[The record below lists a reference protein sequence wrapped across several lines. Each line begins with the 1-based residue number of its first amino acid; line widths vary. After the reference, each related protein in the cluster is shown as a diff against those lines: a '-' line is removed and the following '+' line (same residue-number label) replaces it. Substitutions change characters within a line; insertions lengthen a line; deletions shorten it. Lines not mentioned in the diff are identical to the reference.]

1 MALNSRTPNP
11 RYNALRYGAA
21 LLTLPLFLAACGGAN
36 TAASSTS
43 SPSTASASATAST
56 TSSPSTASAS
66 ATASTT
72 PTVSCSSYSAEDLA
86 SAEATK
92 PVPRT
97 DEQYP
102 AYIQYRNILA
112 DGAHIIEP
120 SELDSK
126 CHAALKAGRGTLPEY
141 VQNIDAYNAQ
151 PSAGLSDP
159 FAGSEYRDIKNR
171 NEFIPHRADLE
182 EAAYPEMII
191 RLYEKWYE
199 AAPADI
205 KTLSDANRARFL
217 ATSAYQQ
224 WKAQPQTP
232 SSSRP

>member
-1 MALNSRTPNP
+1 MAPKSRTLNP
-11 RYNALRYGAA
+11 RYSVLRYGTVAVI
-21 LLTLPLFLAACGGAN
+21 LPLLLAACGGAN

-56 TSSPSTASAS
+56 TPYI
-66 ATASTT
+66 
-72 PTVSCSSYSAEDLA
+72 SCSSYSAEDLA
-86 SAEATK
+86 SAEAAK
-92 PVPRT
+92 PAPRT

-102 AYIQYRNILA
+102 AYIQYRHILA

-120 SELDSK
+120 SEIDSK
-126 CHAALKAGRGTLPEY
+126 CHAALKAGRSTLPEY
-141 VQNIDAYNAQ
+141 VQNIDAYNAH
-151 PSAGLSDP
+151 PSVGVTDP

-224 WKAQPQTP
+224 WKTQPQTP

>member
-1 MALNSRTPNP
+1 MTLNSRTPNP
-11 RYNALRYGAA
+11 RYSALRYSAA
-21 LLTLPLFLAACGGAN
+21 LSILPLLLAACGGTN
-36 TAASSTS
+36 TAASNAS

-56 TSSPSTASAS
+56 TSS
-66 ATASTT
+66 
-72 PTVSCSSYSAEDLA
+72 VSCSSYSAEALA
-86 SAEATK
+86 LAEAAK

-112 DGAHIIEP
+112 DGAHMIEP
-120 SELDSK
+120 SEIDSK
-126 CHAALKAGRGTLPEY
+126 CHAALKAGRSTLPEY
-141 VQNIDAYNAQ
+141 VQNIDAYNAH
-151 PSAGLSDP
+151 PSVGVTDP
-159 FAGSEYRDIKNR
+159 FAGSEYRDIKDR

-205 KTLSDANRARFL
+205 KTRSDANRARFL

-224 WKAQPQTP
+224 WKTQPQTP
-232 SSSRP
+232 SSARP

>member
-1 MALNSRTPNP
+1 MTLNSRTPNP
-11 RYNALRYGAA
+11 RYSALQYGAVA
-21 LLTLPLFLAACGGAN
+21 VILPLLLAACGGAN

-43 SPSTASASATAST
+43 SPSTASAT
-56 TSSPSTASAS
+56 

-72 PTVSCSSYSAEDLA
+72 PYISCSSYSAEALA
-86 SAEATK
+86 SAEAAK

-112 DGAHIIEP
+112 DGAHMIEP
-120 SELDSK
+120 SEIDSK
-126 CHAALKAGRGTLPEY
+126 CHAALKAGRSTLPEY
-141 VQNIDAYNAQ
+141 VQNIDAYNAH
-151 PSAGLSDP
+151 PSTGVTDP
-159 FAGSEYRDIKNR
+159 FAGSEYRDIKDR

-191 RLYEKWYE
+191 RLYDKWYE

-232 SSSRP
+232 SSARP

>member
-1 MALNSRTPNP
+1 MTLNSRTSNP
-11 RYNALRYGAA
+11 RYSALRYGAA
-21 LLTLPLFLAACGGAN
+21 LLTLPLFLAACGSAN

-43 SPSTASASATAST
+43 SLSTAST
-56 TSSPSTASAS
+56 S

-72 PTVSCSSYSAEDLA
+72 PTVSCSSYSAQAVA
-86 SAEATK
+86 SAEAPK

-102 AYIQYRNILA
+102 AYIQYRHILA

-120 SELDSK
+120 SELDSN
-126 CHAALKAGRGTLPEY
+126 CHAALKAGRSALPEY
-141 VQNIDAYNAQ
+141 VQSIDVYNAR
-151 PSAGLSDP
+151 PSVGLTDP

-182 EAAYPEMII
+182 AAAYPEMII

-217 ATSAYQQ
+217 ATSTYQQ

>member
-1 MALNSRTPNP
+1 MTLKSRTPNP
-11 RYNALRYGAA
+11 RYSALRYGAA
-21 LLTLPLFLAACGGAN
+21 LSILPLLLAACGSAN

-43 SPSTASASATAST
+43 SPSTASASATASPT
-56 TSSPSTASAS
+56 PPAS
-66 ATASTT
+66 
-72 PTVSCSSYSAEDLA
+72 CSYSAEALA
-86 SAEATK
+86 SAEAAK

-120 SELDSK
+120 SEIDSK
-126 CHAALKAGRGTLPEY
+126 CHAALKAGRSTLPEY
-141 VQNIDAYNAQ
+141 VQNIDAYNAH
-151 PSAGLSDP
+151 PSTGVTDP
-159 FAGSEYRDIKNR
+159 FAGSEYRDIKDR

-182 EAAYPEMII
+182 EAAYPEMVI

-205 KTLSDANRARFL
+205 KTLSDGNRARFL

-232 SSSRP
+232 SSARP

>member
-1 MALNSRTPNP
+1 MALKSRTPNP

-21 LLTLPLFLAACGGAN
+21 LSILPLFLAACGSAN

-43 SPSTASASATAST
+43 SPSTASASATA
-56 TSSPSTASAS
+56 
-66 ATASTT
+66 TT
-72 PTVSCSSYSAEDLA
+72 PTVSCSSYSAEAIA

-102 AYIQYRNILA
+102 AYIQYRHILA

-120 SELDSK
+120 SEIDSK
-126 CHAALKAGRGTLPEY
+126 CHAALKAGRSTLPES
-141 VQNIDAYNAQ
+141 VQNIDVYNAR
-151 PSAGLSDP
+151 PSVGLSDP
-159 FAGSEYRDIKNR
+159 FAGSEYRDIKDR

-232 SSSRP
+232 SSARP

>member
-1 MALNSRTPNP
+1 MALTPKTFSD
-11 RYNALRYGAA
+11 RRSIVRCGTVAVV
-21 LLTLPLFLAACGGAN
+21 LPLFLAACGGAN

-56 TSSPSTASAS
+56 TPYI
-66 ATASTT
+66 
-72 PTVSCSSYSAEDLA
+72 SCSSYSA
-86 SAEATK
+86 K

-120 SELDSK
+120 SELDSN
-126 CHAALKAGRGTLPEY
+126 CHAALKAGRSTLPEY
-141 VQNIDAYNAQ
+141 VQNIEAYNAR
-151 PSAGLSDP
+151 PSVGLTDP

-205 KTLSDANRARFL
+205 KTLSDGNRARFL

-232 SSSRP
+232 SSARP

>member
-1 MALNSRTPNP
+1 MALTPKTFSD
-11 RYNALRYGAA
+11 RSSIVRCGTVAVV
-21 LLTLPLFLAACGGAN
+21 LPLFLAACGSAN

-43 SPSTASASATAST
+43 SPSMAST
-56 TSSPSTASAS
+56 S

-72 PTVSCSSYSAEDLA
+72 PTVSCSSYSAEATA

-120 SELDSK
+120 SEIDSK
-126 CHAALKAGRGTLPEY
+126 CHSALKAGRSSLPEY
-141 VQNIDAYNAQ
+141 VQNIDVYNAR

-182 EAAYPEMII
+182 EAGYPETII

-205 KTLSDANRARFL
+205 KKISDGNRARFL

>member
-1 MALNSRTPNP
+1 MTPKSRTPNP
-11 RYNALRYGAA
+11 RYSALRYGTVAVI
-21 LLTLPLFLAACGGAN
+21 LPLLLAACGGAN

-56 TSSPSTASAS
+56 TPA
-66 ATASTT
+66 
-72 PTVSCSSYSAEDLA
+72 VSCSSYSAEAVA
-86 SAEATK
+86 SAEAAK

-126 CHAALKAGRGTLPEY
+126 CHAALKAGRSTLPEY
-141 VQNIDAYNAQ
+141 VQSIDVYNAR
-151 PSAGLSDP
+151 PSVGLTDP

-182 EAAYPEMII
+182 EAGYPEVII

-205 KTLSDANRARFL
+205 KTLSDGNRARFL

-232 SSSRP
+232 TSARP

>member
-1 MALNSRTPNP
+1 MAPKSRTLNP
-11 RYNALRYGAA
+11 RYSVLRYGTVAVI
-21 LLTLPLFLAACGGAN
+21 LPLLLAACGGAN

-56 TSSPSTASAS
+56 TPYI
-66 ATASTT
+66 
-72 PTVSCSSYSAEDLA
+72 SCSSYSAEDLA
-86 SAEATK
+86 SAEAAK
-92 PVPRT
+92 PAPRT

-102 AYIQYRNILA
+102 AYIQYRHILA

-120 SELDSK
+120 SEIDSK
-126 CHAALKAGRGTLPEY
+126 CHAALKAGRSALPEY
-141 VQNIDAYNAQ
+141 VQNIDVYNAR
-151 PSAGLSDP
+151 PSVGLTDP

-232 SSSRP
+232 SSSRA

>member
-1 MALNSRTPNP
+1 MAPKSRTLNP
-11 RYNALRYGAA
+11 RYSVLRYGTVAVI
-21 LLTLPLFLAACGGAN
+21 LPLLLAACGGAN

-56 TSSPSTASAS
+56 TPYI
-66 ATASTT
+66 
-72 PTVSCSSYSAEDLA
+72 SCSSYSAEDLA
-86 SAEATK
+86 SAEAAK
-92 PVPRT
+92 PAPRT

-102 AYIQYRNILA
+102 ACIQYRHILA

-120 SELDSK
+120 SEIDSK
-126 CHAALKAGRGTLPEY
+126 CHAALKAGRSTLPEY
-141 VQNIDAYNAQ
+141 VQNIDAYNAH
-151 PSAGLSDP
+151 PSVGVTDP

-205 KTLSDANRARFL
+205 KTLSDGNRARFL

-224 WKAQPQTP
+224 WKAQPQIP
-232 SSSRP
+232 SSSRA

>member
-1 MALNSRTPNP
+1 MTLNSRTPNP
-11 RYNALRYGAA
+11 RYSALRYSAA
-21 LLTLPLFLAACGGAN
+21 LSILPLLLAACGGAN
-36 TAASSTS
+36 TAASN
-43 SPSTASASATAST
+43 A
-56 TSSPSTASAS
+56 SSPSTASAS

-72 PTVSCSSYSAEDLA
+72 PSVSCSSYSAEALA
-86 SAEATK
+86 SAEAAK

-112 DGAHIIEP
+112 DGAHMIEP
-120 SELDSK
+120 SEIGSK
-126 CHAALKAGRGTLPEY
+126 CHAALKAGRSTLPEY
-141 VQNIDAYNAQ
+141 VQNIDAYNAH
-151 PSAGLSDP
+151 PSTGVTDP
-159 FAGSEYRDIKNR
+159 FAGSEYRDIKDR

-205 KTLSDANRARFL
+205 KTRSDANRARFL

-232 SSSRP
+232 SSARP

>member
-11 RYNALRYGAA
+11 RYIALRYGAA

-36 TAASSTS
+36 T
-43 SPSTASASATAST
+43 
-56 TSSPSTASAS
+56 
-66 ATASTT
+66 TASTT
-72 PTVSCSSYSAEDLA
+72 PYISCSSYSAEDLA
-86 SAEATK
+86 SAEAAK

-102 AYIQYRNILA
+102 AYIQYRHILA

-120 SELDSK
+120 SEIDSK
-126 CHAALKAGRGTLPEY
+126 CHAALKAGRSALPEY
-141 VQNIDAYNAQ
+141 VQNIDVYNAR
-151 PSAGLSDP
+151 PSVGLTDP

-205 KTLSDANRARFL
+205 KTLSDGNRARFL

-224 WKAQPQTP
+224 WKTQPQTP
-232 SSSRP
+232 SSSRA

>member
-1 MALNSRTPNP
+1 M
-11 RYNALRYGAA
+11 
-21 LLTLPLFLAACGGAN
+21 
-36 TAASSTS
+36 
-43 SPSTASASATAST
+43 
-56 TSSPSTASAS
+56 
-66 ATASTT
+66 
-72 PTVSCSSYSAEDLA
+72 PTVSCSSYSAEAVA

-92 PVPRT
+92 PVSRT

-120 SELDSK
+120 SEIDSK
-126 CHAALKAGRGTLPEY
+126 CHAALKAGRSTLPEY
-141 VQNIDAYNAQ
+141 VQNIDAYNAR
-151 PSAGLSDP
+151 PSVGLTDP

-205 KTLSDANRARFL
+205 KTLSDGNRARFL

>member
-1 MALNSRTPNP
+1 MAPKSRTLNP
-11 RYNALRYGAA
+11 RYSVLRYGTVAVI
-21 LLTLPLFLAACGGAN
+21 LPLLLAACGGAN

-56 TSSPSTASAS
+56 TPYI
-66 ATASTT
+66 
-72 PTVSCSSYSAEDLA
+72 SCSSYSAEDLA
-86 SAEATK
+86 SAEAAK
-92 PVPRT
+92 PAPRT

-102 AYIQYRNILA
+102 AYIQYRHILA

-120 SELDSK
+120 SEIDSK
-126 CHAALKAGRGTLPEY
+126 CHAALKAGRSTLPEY
-141 VQNIDAYNAQ
+141 VQNIDAYNAH
-151 PSAGLSDP
+151 PSVGVTDP

-205 KTLSDANRARFL
+205 KTLSDGNRARFL

-224 WKAQPQTP
+224 WKAQPQIP
-232 SSSRP
+232 SSARP

>member
-1 MALNSRTPNP
+1 MTLNARTPNP
-11 RYNALRYGAA
+11 RYSALRYSAA
-21 LLTLPLFLAACGGAN
+21 LSILPLLLAACGGTN
-36 TAASSTS
+36 TVASSTS

-56 TSSPSTASAS
+56 TP
-66 ATASTT
+66 
-72 PTVSCSSYSAEDLA
+72 PISCSSYSAEAAA
-86 SAEATK
+86 SAEAAK

-112 DGAHIIEP
+112 DGAHMIEP
-120 SELDSK
+120 SEIDSK
-126 CHAALKAGRGTLPEY
+126 CHAALKAGRSTLPEY
-141 VQNIDAYNAQ
+141 VQSIDAYNAH
-151 PSAGLSDP
+151 PSTGVTDP
-159 FAGSEYRDIKNR
+159 FAGSEYRDIKDR

-205 KTLSDANRARFL
+205 KTRSDANRARFF

-232 SSSRP
+232 SSARP